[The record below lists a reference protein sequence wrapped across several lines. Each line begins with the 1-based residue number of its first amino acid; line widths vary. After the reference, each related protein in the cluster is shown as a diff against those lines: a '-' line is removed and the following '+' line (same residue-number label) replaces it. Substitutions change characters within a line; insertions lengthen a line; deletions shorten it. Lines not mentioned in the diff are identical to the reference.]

1 MPAAKRHPVRLPTGP
16 KEQDTV
22 RAICQYL
29 AFHKIPHW
37 RMTTGAL
44 RADKRFIRFG
54 AVGMADIIGIITVR
68 SELEQSGE
76 VRVALPPVVAT
87 IRGIFL
93 AIEVKSAT
101 GRLRPAQQAFL
112 DTVTAAGGRA
122 FVARSV
128 EDVRKELGL

>member
-1 MPAAKRHPVRLPTGP
+1 MSPRDPRLPRGGT
-16 KEQDTV
+16 EQATV
-22 RAICQYL
+22 RAICQFL
-29 AFHKIPHW
+29 WLHRIPNW

-44 RADKRFIRFG
+44 RADKRFVRFG
-54 AVGMADIIGIITVR
+54 AVGMADIIGIITVK
-68 SELEQSGE
+68 SEMEQSGE
-76 VRVALPPVVAT
+76 VRMALPPVVAT

-101 GRLRPAQQAFL
+101 GTLRPAQRAFL

-128 EDVRKELGL
+128 DDVRKELGL

>member
-1 MPAAKRHPVRLPTGP
+1 MPASKTHPVRLPKGP

-29 AFHKIPHW
+29 TLRRIPNW

-54 AVGMADIIGIITVR
+54 AVGMADIIGIVTMKM
-68 SELEQSGE
+68 ECEQAQTPQL
-76 VRVALPPVVAT
+76 VLPPVSAV
-87 IRGIFL
+87 IPGIFL
-93 AIEVKSAT
+93 AIEVKSST

-112 DTVTAAGGRA
+112 DAVNAAGGKA
-122 FVARSV
+122 FVAR
-128 EDVRKELGL
+128 DVATVAKELGL